1 MKRDRMRRGQA
12 MAEYMIA
19 VVVVVAIAGVLT
31 LLLTAIRRNGDR
43 TTSLVA
49 SEYP

>member
-1 MKRDRMRRGQA
+1 MV
-12 MAEYMIA
+12 EYMIA
-19 VVVVVAIAGVLT
+19 VVVVLAIAGIMT
-31 LLLTAIRRNGDR
+31 LILTAIRRNGDR